1 MAQPAPATTDR
12 LPWLTE
18 VPRAPA
24 PEKKRRRFPWGW
36 VAAAILAVAVGFG
49 AYWLATRD
57 FRQTA
62 APESAAGEDQ
72 MPAAPGDELSEIPSV
87 SDMTEGEELTAEP
100 VETPVEIAPQPR
112 GTARSQPRRE
122 SSQPAEPAAEPESA
136 ETAATPVVTIPAQP
150 VVRGRIIQIGAYPTR
165 AQADL
170 AWAYVVK
177 KWPYLASKPKLVS
190 PIEVRSTDG
199 KGTRMYRLQLATS
212 SQAQSAVI
220 CQRLET
226 SRVSCVVV
234 Y

>member
-1 MAQPAPATTDR
+1 MAQPAATTPDR

-18 VPRAPA
+18 VPRAP
-24 PEKKRRRFPWGW
+24 PIEKKRRRFPWEWG
-36 VAAAILAVAVGFG
+36 VAGLLVLLLGLG

-57 FRQTA
+57 T
-62 APESAAGEDQ
+62 GEADV
-72 MPAAPGDELSEIPSV
+72 PASVTGENVANAAPGDEMSEIPSV
-87 SDMTEGEELTAEP
+87 SDMTEGDQLAVEPIEAQAE
-100 VETPVEIAPQPR
+100 AAQRPR
-112 GTARSQPRRE
+112 QAERTVRRE
-122 SSQPAEPAAEPESA
+122 RSRQAQPSEEPESD
-136 ETAATPVVTIPAQP
+136 EAAPAPAVTIPAQP
-150 VVRGRIIQIGAYPTR
+150 VVRGRIIQIGAYPNR
-165 AQADL
+165 AQADV
-170 AWAYVVK
+170 AWEYVVK

-226 SRVSCVVV
+226 AKVSCVVV

>member
-1 MAQPAPATTDR
+1 MATQPVPLAR
-12 LPWLTE
+12 L
-18 VPRAPA
+18 
-24 PEKKRRRFPWGW
+24 
-36 VAAAILAVAVGFG
+36 
-49 AYWLATRD
+49 YC
-57 FRQTA
+57 
-62 APESAAGEDQ
+62 
-72 MPAAPGDELSEIPSV
+72 LSP
-87 SDMTEGEELTAEP
+87 DD
-100 VETPVEIAPQPR
+100 APQVAIRPL
-112 GTARSQPRRE
+112 G
-122 SSQPAEPAAEPESA
+122 
-136 ETAATPVVTIPAQP
+136 ETAALLELLRHSRATNLMSSEAERQRHFRESVELVRQVPIAQLDR
-150 VVRGRIIQIGAYPTR
+150 VRSLGTLPQLLSAIE
-165 AQADL
+165 ADL